1 VRRGGVGGIK
11 LFRPTSEE
19 MKVFLLNNN
28 NNNSNNNNK
37 HAYAGTT
44 E

>member
-1 VRRGGVGGIK
+1 MRTTLGIK
-11 LFRPTSEE
+11 IRGSVPDII
-19 MKVFLLNNN
+19 LNN
-28 NNNSNNNNK
+28 NNNNK